1 MIDGLPVVNLG
12 ATGLLALVVLL
23 VLTDRLVWYK
33 RLRVI
38 EAQLATEREL
48 NVELTKQNSMLLGS
62 AIPTVN
68 AVLTA
73 LHQAAEGDD
82 HR

>member
-33 RLRVI
+33 RLRVV
-38 EAQLATEREL
+38 EAQLETEREL
-48 NVELTKQNSMLLGS
+48 NVELTKQNTLLLGS

-68 AVLTA
+68 SVLNA
-73 LHQAAEGDD
+73 LHRASEGD
-82 HR
+82 HP

>member
-1 MIDGLPVVNLG
+1 MIDGLPMVNVG
-12 ATGLLALVVLL
+12 ATGLLAFVVLL

-48 NVELTKQNSMLLGS
+48 NIELAKQNTMLLGS
-62 AIPTVN
+62 AIPVVN
-68 AVLTA
+68 SVLSA
-73 LHQAAEGDD
+73 LHQAAEGDG
-82 HR
+82 RR